1 MADVED
7 TYEEEYD
14 EDDIDES
21 GDEEQENEE
30 NSDTELENEE
40 EEKFSIEGDIES
52 YLDSKKNM
60 YTGEK
65 ITRPVL
71 TKFEYTRII
80 GERTAQLQQ
89 GADPMI
95 DLRKHNI
102 SHCREIAELEL
113 EQKRIPLII
122 RRFLPD
128 GNHEDWRLS
137 ELIIPPR

>member
-7 TYEEEYD
+7 TYEEEYE

-21 GDEEQENEE
+21 GDEEQENDDNSETELDNEDEE
-30 NSDTELENEE
+30 N
-40 EEKFSIEGDIES
+40 FSIYGEMES
-52 YLDSKKNM
+52 YLESKKNM

-89 GADPMI
+89 GAEPMI
-95 DLRKHNI
+95 DLKNHNI
-102 SHCREIAELEL
+102 SHSREIAELEL
-113 EQKRIPLII
+113 DQKKIPLII

>member
-1 MADVED
+1 MVDEEE

-21 GDEEQENEE
+21 GDEEQENED
-30 NSDTELENEE
+30 NSDTELDNEE
-40 EEKFSIEGDIES
+40 GESFDIYGDMES
-52 YLDSKKNM
+52 YLESKKNM

-95 DLRKHNI
+95 NLRNHNI
-102 SHCREIAELEL
+102 SNCREIAELEL
-113 EQKRIPLII
+113 EKKRVPLII

-128 GNHEDWRLS
+128 GSHEDWGLS